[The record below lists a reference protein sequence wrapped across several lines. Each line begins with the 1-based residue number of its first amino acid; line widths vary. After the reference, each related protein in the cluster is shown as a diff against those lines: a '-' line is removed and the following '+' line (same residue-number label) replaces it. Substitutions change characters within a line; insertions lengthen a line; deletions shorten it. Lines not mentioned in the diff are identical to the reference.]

1 MGFVSNWIPGA
12 GLARLLFEAILAA
25 LAGIVSLL
33 AFILGRRT
41 YRGFHFRV
49 LNARTFALR
58 QRWDDLVSGKIPPS
72 SWRFNRVD
80 RQIVESILL
89 DSIETAAPAQLTPL
103 VECLRSTGLLDMR
116 IYEARSLRGWQRRN
130 AMVSLGRTRA
140 PEAIPALA
148 EGLDDSDAQTRLAAV
163 RGLGRFALPDAAAP
177 LLARIAEGTLNVPE
191 KPLQNSLLSCC
202 REQPSLL
209 VPCLRRAEGSTREM
223 LARVLGELATPEL
236 EDDLLLLAVDPLPEV
251 RASAA
256 RALARADAQFAFP
269 ILSALTADPEWF
281 VRLRAVVAIDTLNHP
296 RSIPALVRALCDV
309 NRQVRQ
315 RAATALSRLEPHIE
329 EILERVLA
337 TRDAYA
343 LQAMIS
349 ALERSGGLTKLVEA
363 LKGPRNPR
371 KAAAILLRA
380 LHSASER
387 LYSRATNTPG
397 DDDEQPPDESAS
409 EETER
414 PETVSP

>member
-1 MGFVSNWIPGA
+1 
-12 GLARLLFEAILAA
+12 
-25 LAGIVSLL
+25 
-33 AFILGRRT
+33 
-41 YRGFHFRV
+41 
-49 LNARTFALR
+49 
-58 QRWDDLVSGKIPPS
+58 
-72 SWRFNRVD
+72 
-80 RQIVESILL
+80 
-89 DSIETAAPAQLTPL
+89 
-103 VECLRSTGLLDMR
+103 
-116 IYEARSLRGWQRRN
+116 
-130 AMVSLGRTRA
+130 
-140 PEAIPALA
+140 
-148 EGLDDSDAQTRLAAV
+148 
-163 RGLGRFALPDAAAP
+163 
-177 LLARIAEGTLNVPE
+177 
-191 KPLQNSLLSCC
+191 
-202 REQPSLL
+202 
-209 VPCLRRAEGSTREM
+209 VPCLRRAEGQTREM

-349 ALERSGGLTKLVEA
+349 ALERSGGLTSLVEA
-363 LKGPRNPR
+363 LKSPRNPR

-380 LHSASER
+380 LRAASQR
-387 LYSRATNTPG
+387 LYSQATSAPV
-397 DDDEQPPDESAS
+397 EQAEPANQQTSS
-409 EETER
+409 ETAEPTEV
-414 PETVSP
+414 VSP